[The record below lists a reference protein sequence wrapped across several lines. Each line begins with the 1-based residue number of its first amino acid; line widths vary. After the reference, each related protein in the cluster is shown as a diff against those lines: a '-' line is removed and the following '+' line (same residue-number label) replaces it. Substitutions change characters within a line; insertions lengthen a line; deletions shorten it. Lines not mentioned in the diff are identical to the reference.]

1 MPAPV
6 LTLVTYTARPGSE
19 EQLEGLLRTHVARL
33 RELGLVAE
41 RPAWV
46 AAVENLPGTFLES
59 FWWSDAGSARVAEDN
74 SEIQEIW
81 MRTEDL
87 CVQGGIKHQS
97 LRLLV

>member
-1 MPAPV
+1 MPLPV
-6 LTLVTYTARPGSE
+6 LTLITYTARPGSE

-33 RELGLVAE
+33 RELGLVAA

-46 AAVENLPGTFLES
+46 AAVEGQPGTFLES
-59 FWWSDAGSARVAEDN
+59 FWWSASGSRQIAEDN
-74 SEIQEIW
+74 SEMQEIW

-87 CVQGGIKHQS
+87 CAPGGIKHQS